1 VALLGFGLGASEG
14 MTIVPMPFSAL
25 ASVGC
30 WGTSRAP
37 LKFAGFGLERYLT
50 IFFWKN
56 WDFGG
61 KQWDFSLAKHGWRQH
76 DMGFERIW
84 NSPTGMQQFICKK
97 QMDFSTRKLKN
108 SNLMI

>member
-1 VALLGFGLGASEG
+1 MLILSVALLGFGLGASEG

-50 IFFWKN
+50 IFF
-56 WDFGG
+56 G
-61 KQWDFSLAKHGWRQH
+61 KIGILVENNGIFR
-76 DMGFERIW
+76 
-84 NSPTGMQQFICKK
+84 
-97 QMDFSTRKLKN
+97 
-108 SNLMI
+108 